1 MFMTMTRMT
10 NRTVKGAGGLIPCR
24 SAPAVR

>member
-1 MFMTMTRMT
+1 MFMKLI
-10 NRTVKGAGGLIPCR
+10 NQPVHTVSGVGGLIPCR